1 MNKGKIKFVRGDT
14 HLVSRYFADEEGNIL
29 KPNPSTDE
37 INFTVRK
44 SIESEIEELKKTIS
58 DMTINENGK
67 YTIKINPTDTDKM
80 EFGEYHYDIE
90 LRIGVN
96 EEEPFV
102 QTVESGIF
110 KLLPYDYSRPTKN
123 GGVE

>member
-14 HLVSRYFADEEGNIL
+14 HLVSRYFTDEEGNIL
-29 KPNPSTDE
+29 RPNPSTDE

>member
-14 HLVSRYFADEEGNIL
+14 YLISRYFTDEEGNIL
-29 KPNPSTDE
+29 SPNSSTDE

-58 DMTINENGK
+58 DMKINEDGK